1 MTTIVTLA
9 NKSYTVGT
17 TAVDSERRRL
27 YFQDPAA
34 YPHLLNKEEKR
45 LLTEMGI
52 DCTMENTLKPYL
64 AEFFDVLPKCQSDTA
79 VVLSKDCE
87 VPYYVLWATKF
98 AEHANTLERIKEN
111 KETTR
116 TRMDLRMAMDEAM
129 IRNMKEKVVEQT
141 PIAQVFSLID
151 MTKVK
156 PLVTDAVKKGKAT
169 REAAPGQTVEDVT
182 VPKASVIERIFTLID
197 LERGDE
203 LGNLN
208 SV

>member
-1 MTTIVTLA
+1 M
-9 NKSYTVGT
+9 
-17 TAVDSERRRL
+17 
-27 YFQDPAA
+27 
-34 YPHLLNKEEKR
+34 
-45 LLTEMGI
+45 
-52 DCTMENTLKPYL
+52 
-64 AEFFDVLPKCQSDTA
+64 
-79 VVLSKDCE
+79 
-87 VPYYVLWATKF
+87 
-98 AEHANTLERIKEN
+98 
-111 KETTR
+111 
-116 TRMDLRMAMDEAM
+116 
-129 IRNMKEKVVEQT
+129 
-141 PIAQVFSLID
+141 FSLID